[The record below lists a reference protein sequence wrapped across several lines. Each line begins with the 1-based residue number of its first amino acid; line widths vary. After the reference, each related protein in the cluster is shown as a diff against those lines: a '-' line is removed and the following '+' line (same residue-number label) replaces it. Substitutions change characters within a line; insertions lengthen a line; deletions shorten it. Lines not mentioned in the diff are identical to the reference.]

1 MGLYVAIP
9 LVLLIIVLLWIV
21 PVGLWLQAI
30 FSIGGGHVTIFNLI
44 GMRFRRVPPSVIV
57 NGLIAS
63 RKAGIPLKSD
73 DLEVHYMAGGD
84 VDKVVDA
91 LIAASKAGIELTF
104 EIATAIDLAGRD
116 VLSAVQ
122 TSVYPKV
129 IDAPV
134 DGKLSAVSK
143 DGIEVRARARVTVRT
158 DIPNLVGGAT
168 EDTIIA
174 RVDEGIVSAIG
185 SKESYEAVLE
195 NPDSISKN
203 VLDKGLNHGTA
214 FEILSID
221 IETFG
226 GRVDAATQV
235 KDAISSTDIQT
246 IAFINRRAISAGSLI
261 SLSCNKIYMTSGAT
275 IGATS
280 VVDMSGE
287 KQAEKSQSYMREEM
301 AATAEQ
307 SGKNTTIARGMVDE
321 ELSFEYLVVDGD
333 SMKVD
338 DIEGRKEGK
347 LITLTTELALKYKIA
362 DGTSESIEDILLD
375 LSIENYDI
383 ITLDENWSEDLVRI
397 LTDPVVSS
405 LLTTFG
411 TIGIISELYSAG
423 WGIGGTIGIICLTL
437 ALGAGY
443 LTKLASATDLLI
455 IFSGLTLLLVE
466 FVAIPGFGVFGIIGL
481 VILFYG
487 LYLLLI
493 PDVPVSD
500 EIYSAALDG
509 FAWAIGGGVI
519 VLIMLIRLIS
529 QSKMFQKLIT
539 KDSNKATLKDNYDKR
554 SKV

>member
-1 MGLYVAIP
+1 MKTKFNK
-9 LVLLIIVLLWIV
+9 LWIFILCV
-21 PVGLWLQAI
+21 I
-30 FSIGGGHVTIFNLI
+30 FSITLADNHNTKVYVVPIQNTIDL
-44 GMRFRRVPPSVIV
+44 
-57 NGLIAS
+57 
-63 RKAGIPLKSD
+63 GIPAFVKR
-73 DLEVHYMAGGD
+73 
-84 VDKVVDA
+84 
-91 LIAASKAGIELTF
+91 
-104 EIATAIDLAGRD
+104 AIDTAEKD
-116 VLSAVQ
+116 
-122 TSVYPKV
+122 
-129 IDAPV
+129 DA
-134 DGKLSAVSK
+134 KL
-143 DGIEVRARARVTVRT
+143 
-158 DIPNLVGGAT
+158 
-168 EDTIIA
+168 II
-174 RVDEGIVSAIG
+174 
-185 SKESYEAVLE
+185 
-195 NPDSISKN
+195 
-203 VLDKGLNHGTA
+203 
-214 FEILSID
+214 FD

-235 KDAISSTDIQT
+235 KDAISGTDIQT

-261 SLSCNKIYMTSGAT
+261 ALSCDKIYMTSGAT

-307 SGKNTTIARGMVDE
+307 SGKNTAIARGMVDE

-466 FVAIPGFGVFGIIGL
+466 FVAIPGFGVFGIVGL

-509 FAWAIGGGVI
+509 FAWAIVGGVI
-519 VLIMLIRLIS
+519 ILIMLIRLIS
-529 QSKMFQKLIT
+529 QSKVFQKFIT
-539 KDSNKATLKDNYDKR
+539 TDSNKETLKDNYDKR

>member
-1 MGLYVAIP
+1 MKTKFNKLLVFILCVIFSTTLADNHNAKVYVVPIQSTIDLGIPAFVNRAIDAAENNNAE
-9 LVLLIIVLLWIV
+9 LII
-21 PVGLWLQAI
+21 
-30 FSIGGGHVTIFNLI
+30 F
-44 GMRFRRVPPSVIV
+44 
-57 NGLIAS
+57 
-63 RKAGIPLKSD
+63 
-73 DLEVHYMAGGD
+73 
-84 VDKVVDA
+84 
-91 LIAASKAGIELTF
+91 
-104 EIATAIDLAGRD
+104 
-116 VLSAVQ
+116 
-122 TSVYPKV
+122 
-129 IDAPV
+129 
-134 DGKLSAVSK
+134 
-143 DGIEVRARARVTVRT
+143 
-158 DIPNLVGGAT
+158 
-168 EDTIIA
+168 
-174 RVDEGIVSAIG
+174 
-185 SKESYEAVLE
+185 
-195 NPDSISKN
+195 
-203 VLDKGLNHGTA
+203 
-214 FEILSID
+214 D

-307 SGKNTTIARGMVDE
+307 SGKNTAIARGMVDE

-509 FAWAIGGGVI
+509 FAWAIVGGVI

-529 QSKMFQKLIT
+529 QSKVFKKFIT
-539 KDSNKATLKDNYDKR
+539 TDSNKATLKDNYEKR

>member
-1 MGLYVAIP
+1 MKTKFNKLVVFILCVIFSTTLADNHNAKVYVVPIQSTIDLGIPAFVNRAIDAAENNNAE
-9 LVLLIIVLLWIV
+9 LII
-21 PVGLWLQAI
+21 
-30 FSIGGGHVTIFNLI
+30 F
-44 GMRFRRVPPSVIV
+44 
-57 NGLIAS
+57 
-63 RKAGIPLKSD
+63 
-73 DLEVHYMAGGD
+73 
-84 VDKVVDA
+84 
-91 LIAASKAGIELTF
+91 
-104 EIATAIDLAGRD
+104 
-116 VLSAVQ
+116 
-122 TSVYPKV
+122 
-129 IDAPV
+129 
-134 DGKLSAVSK
+134 
-143 DGIEVRARARVTVRT
+143 
-158 DIPNLVGGAT
+158 
-168 EDTIIA
+168 
-174 RVDEGIVSAIG
+174 
-185 SKESYEAVLE
+185 
-195 NPDSISKN
+195 
-203 VLDKGLNHGTA
+203 
-214 FEILSID
+214 D

-509 FAWAIGGGVI
+509 FAWAIVGGVI
-519 VLIMLIRLIS
+519 IVIMLIRLIS
-529 QSKMFQKLIT
+529 QSKVFKKFIT
-539 KDSNKATLKDNYDKR
+539 TDSNKATLKDNYEKR

>member
-1 MGLYVAIP
+1 MKTKFNKLVVFILCVIFSTTIASNSKTQVYVVPIHDTIDLGIPAFVNRAINAAEKNNAE
-9 LVLLIIVLLWIV
+9 LII
-21 PVGLWLQAI
+21 
-30 FSIGGGHVTIFNLI
+30 F
-44 GMRFRRVPPSVIV
+44 
-57 NGLIAS
+57 
-63 RKAGIPLKSD
+63 
-73 DLEVHYMAGGD
+73 
-84 VDKVVDA
+84 
-91 LIAASKAGIELTF
+91 
-104 EIATAIDLAGRD
+104 
-116 VLSAVQ
+116 
-122 TSVYPKV
+122 
-129 IDAPV
+129 
-134 DGKLSAVSK
+134 
-143 DGIEVRARARVTVRT
+143 
-158 DIPNLVGGAT
+158 DI
-168 EDTIIA
+168 
-174 RVDEGIVSAIG
+174 
-185 SKESYEAVLE
+185 K
-195 NPDSISKN
+195 
-203 VLDKGLNHGTA
+203 
-214 FEILSID
+214 
-221 IETFG
+221 TFG
-226 GRVDAATQV
+226 GRVDAATQI
-235 KDAISSTDIQT
+235 KDSISSTEIQT
-246 IAFINRRAISAGSLI
+246 IAFINKRAISAGSLI

-321 ELSFEYLVVDGD
+321 ELSFEYLIIEGD
-333 SMKVD
+333 SIKVD

-347 LITLTTELALKYKIA
+347 LITLTTELALKYHIA
-362 DGTSESIEDILLD
+362 DGTSESIEEILTD
-375 LSIENYDI
+375 LNIDNYNI
-383 ITLDENWSEDLVRI
+383 VTLDENWSEDLVRI

-455 IFSGLTLLLVE
+455 IFAGLALLVLE
-466 FVAIPGFGVFGIIGL
+466 FVAVPGFGVLGIAGL
-481 VILFYG
+481 IILFYG

-493 PDVPVSD
+493 PDPNIPVSD

-509 FAWAIGGGVI
+509 FAWAIVGGII

>member
-1 MGLYVAIP
+1 MKTKFNK
-9 LVLLIIVLLWIV
+9 LWIFILCV
-21 PVGLWLQAI
+21 I
-30 FSIGGGHVTIFNLI
+30 FSITLADNHNTKVYVVPIQNTIDL
-44 GMRFRRVPPSVIV
+44 
-57 NGLIAS
+57 
-63 RKAGIPLKSD
+63 GIPAF
-73 DLEVHYMAGGD
+73 VNR
-84 VDKVVDA
+84 
-91 LIAASKAGIELTF
+91 
-104 EIATAIDLAGRD
+104 AIDTAEKD
-116 VLSAVQ
+116 
-122 TSVYPKV
+122 
-129 IDAPV
+129 DA
-134 DGKLSAVSK
+134 KL
-143 DGIEVRARARVTVRT
+143 
-158 DIPNLVGGAT
+158 
-168 EDTIIA
+168 II
-174 RVDEGIVSAIG
+174 
-185 SKESYEAVLE
+185 
-195 NPDSISKN
+195 
-203 VLDKGLNHGTA
+203 
-214 FEILSID
+214 FD

-235 KDAISSTDIQT
+235 KDAISGTDIQT

-261 SLSCNKIYMTSGAT
+261 ALSCDKIYMTSGAT

-466 FVAIPGFGVFGIIGL
+466 FVAIPGFGVFGIVGL

-509 FAWAIGGGVI
+509 FAWSIVGGVI
-519 VLIMLIRLIS
+519 ILIMLIRLIS
-529 QSKMFQKLIT
+529 QSKVFQKFIT
-539 KDSNKATLKDNYDKR
+539 TDSNKTTLKDNYDKR

>member
-1 MGLYVAIP
+1 
-9 LVLLIIVLLWIV
+9 
-21 PVGLWLQAI
+21 
-30 FSIGGGHVTIFNLI
+30 
-44 GMRFRRVPPSVIV
+44 
-57 NGLIAS
+57 
-63 RKAGIPLKSD
+63 
-73 DLEVHYMAGGD
+73 
-84 VDKVVDA
+84 
-91 LIAASKAGIELTF
+91 
-104 EIATAIDLAGRD
+104 
-116 VLSAVQ
+116 
-122 TSVYPKV
+122 
-129 IDAPV
+129 
-134 DGKLSAVSK
+134 
-143 DGIEVRARARVTVRT
+143 
-158 DIPNLVGGAT
+158 
-168 EDTIIA
+168 
-174 RVDEGIVSAIG
+174 
-185 SKESYEAVLE
+185 
-195 NPDSISKN
+195 
-203 VLDKGLNHGTA
+203 
-214 FEILSID
+214 
-221 IETFG
+221 
-226 GRVDAATQV
+226 
-235 KDAISSTDIQT
+235 
-246 IAFINRRAISAGSLI
+246 
-261 SLSCNKIYMTSGAT
+261 
-275 IGATS
+275 
-280 VVDMSGE
+280 
-287 KQAEKSQSYMREEM
+287 
-301 AATAEQ
+301 
-307 SGKNTTIARGMVDE
+307 MVDE

-455 IFSGLTLLLVE
+455 IFSGLTLLIVE
-466 FVAIPGFGVFGIIGL
+466 FVAIPGFGVFGIVGL

-509 FAWAIGGGVI
+509 FAWAIVGGVI

-529 QSKMFQKLIT
+529 QSKVFQKFIT
-539 KDSNKATLKDNYDKR
+539 TDSNKATLKENYDKR

>member
-1 MGLYVAIP
+1 MKTKFNKLVVFILCVIFSTTLADNHNAKVYVVPIQSTIDLGIPAFVNRAIDAAENNNAE
-9 LVLLIIVLLWIV
+9 LII
-21 PVGLWLQAI
+21 
-30 FSIGGGHVTIFNLI
+30 F
-44 GMRFRRVPPSVIV
+44 
-57 NGLIAS
+57 
-63 RKAGIPLKSD
+63 
-73 DLEVHYMAGGD
+73 
-84 VDKVVDA
+84 
-91 LIAASKAGIELTF
+91 
-104 EIATAIDLAGRD
+104 
-116 VLSAVQ
+116 
-122 TSVYPKV
+122 
-129 IDAPV
+129 
-134 DGKLSAVSK
+134 
-143 DGIEVRARARVTVRT
+143 
-158 DIPNLVGGAT
+158 
-168 EDTIIA
+168 
-174 RVDEGIVSAIG
+174 
-185 SKESYEAVLE
+185 
-195 NPDSISKN
+195 
-203 VLDKGLNHGTA
+203 
-214 FEILSID
+214 D

-509 FAWAIGGGVI
+509 FAWAIVGGVI

-529 QSKMFQKLIT
+529 QSKVFKKFIT
-539 KDSNKATLKDNYDKR
+539 TDSNKATLKDNYEKR